1 MKKAIS
7 FLLALVMA
15 LSLLPA
21 AVWAEGEEDYAPFA
35 ELTSD
40 EAKKFAEDYV
50 FWGIYNSDEGAFYG
64 IGIVGADA
72 DDSGT
77 FTSARAKAA
86 FGRAKASYTALP
98 NEAKAE
104 LDAVTIKAGMM
115 NNATQYTFK
124 EVMEIYQGWYDK
136 TTEPYDPFTGLT
148 DGATLQF
155 IDEYVAYSCIKN
167 TAGEPVEYWIDL
179 FNVWDE
185 NGDLSVT
192 ELKKALDAYNG
203 LSTEAKAALDKVRV
217 KDTWRDPDTFTFG
230 EFMQRKQEDYDNAV
244 NPYEPFK
251 NLTNNDAKLFVNT
264 YLGWERWTNDIG
276 ETEYAVYIRDV
287 QVDDGIIVSKDGVE
301 KVKKLLAD
309 YSGLNDAAKNE
320 LNAVVLYQD
329 REKRNVTFLDW
340 MGDCNAVYTN
350 TVNPYEPFKDLKD
363 ADAIRFVE
371 NYIDYGRW
379 NDNYWAQ
386 LKDVRMEDGELRGDI
401 DTLANAVNAYE
412 ALSAAAK
419 AELNSVTLRDND
431 EETTVGQIMAF
442 WSGVYM
448 QYTSTGATV
457 SSVSELKNGD
467 AKAFMDRYMRY
478 ASPVNESNMSVLGV
492 EYNDFGNP
500 VDDNARALMM
510 AAYNAYCALPLSA
523 RMELETL
530 IVRDGSDYCAF
541 SERMSRWQND
551 AQQSPTGSSTELNEA
566 AQTFLTSNGIT
577 YDAENKTI
585 SIKDV
590 EFTEDGQYLT
600 PTSVE
605 AAEKVVSAWYALNEE
620 AEKKQDWTAISAL
633 NDLELYWDDMPV
645 RFWGLMDYL
654 NRRQEETRYSPDYE
668 DYVFTSQED
677 GGKPRFTLMEEGNG
691 GGNFSIEFP
700 GLTEGVDYTY
710 EVKNGRLTVTVKPG
724 VREHWL
730 AAAKQTEKTLSG
742 NVYFYLKF
750 YAPTGAVKVTSDTG
764 NGTKGFWA
772 KYFAGN
778 ERDEFTAAGAL
789 HNGENYTGNAR
800 AMAAVNRDGDVL
812 TITSS
817 AYESEHTAM
826 TWFDAGNN
834 VLGRYFLSI
843 RVKFEEQFSYEFN
856 DPAPEAVAANHISTT
871 IDSDNKWKVE
881 KSAGLLTIR
890 PASAE
895 NTLKEL
901 LVDSEVVTTV
911 TLTPP
916 KDGYAIDWN
925 KSEVVDGRKDN
936 DAVNGDSFKVYAF
949 NRNRTVSNYTI
960 VWTKAGAPD
969 ITEELTV
976 KVTEAKS
983 FMADLGSDGVGS
995 NPATTDEVG
1004 TPPNSMHVAY
1014 DAGIGYFYTTYT
1026 GGTLPSV
1033 EDLQKGVTFQ
1043 APAGAKH
1050 FRFIDFA
1057 GNEDYT
1063 YLDKDRADECKN
1075 SLQNSTIF
1083 DVNRSWDKFH
1093 LTMPYVQTNSVQVG
1107 DVTVYFASTQLNRAR
1122 IVEWLNEDK
1131 ETIGYTYVYG
1141 KNGSFVQTVTTP
1153 AVAKVT
1159 EEITDVTIEGDKD
1172 LSLTCNRYPQ
1182 EGNEKTVYMR
1192 LTVNDES
1199 KLAES
1204 NVIYVPYSYFEGLN
1218 WEIAKTLVGKPTI
1231 RHYVNGDQAEPE
1243 VLEGEYTKYGIR
1255 FTTGSFSPFTV
1266 TWKENGSSG
1275 NRYYYTG
1282 SGSSDSTITSG
1293 ADQTKQAGDIVK
1305 VTVKSSAKVQTV
1317 YVDGVA
1323 LSAGDYIISG
1333 GTVKLQGTYT
1343 VKLAQGSHT
1352 LRIAYSDGSAVST
1365 TFTLKGTTAPKTG
1378 DAGIAVYAVMALGG
1392 CTGAAA
1398 LAFRRKRGD

>member
-35 ELTSD
+35 KLTSD
-40 EAKKFAEDYV
+40 EAIKFVEDYV

-77 FTSARAKAA
+77 FTSARAKKA
-86 FGRAKASYTALP
+86 FGRANTSYDALP
-98 NEAKAE
+98 DAAKAE
-104 LDAVTIKAGMM
+104 LDAVIIKAGMV

-124 EVMEIYQGWYDK
+124 DVMEIYQGWYHN
-136 TTEPYDPFTGLT
+136 TTDPYDPFAGLT

-167 TAGEPVEYWIDL
+167 TAGEPEEYWIDL
-179 FNVWDE
+179 FNVRDE

-203 LSTEAKAALDKVRV
+203 LSTEAKAALDRV
-217 KDTWRDPDTFTFG
+217 QVEDTLCDPDTFTFG
-230 EFMQRKQEDYDNAV
+230 EFMQWKQGDYDNAV

-251 NLTNNDAKLFVNT
+251 
-264 YLGWERWTNDIG
+264 
-276 ETEYAVYIRDV
+276 
-287 QVDDGIIVSKDGVE
+287 
-301 KVKKLLAD
+301 
-309 YSGLNDAAKNE
+309 
-320 LNAVVLYQD
+320 
-329 REKRNVTFLDW
+329 
-340 MGDCNAVYTN
+340 
-350 TVNPYEPFKDLKD
+350 DLKD
-363 ADAIRFVE
+363 VDAIQFVE
-371 NYIDYGRW
+371 GYIDYGRW

-457 SSVSELKNGD
+457 SSVSELKNED

-566 AQTFLTSNGIT
+566 AQTFLTRNGIT

-585 SIKDV
+585 SIKGV

-620 AEKKQDWTAISAL
+620 AEQRQDWTAISAL

-654 NRRQEETRYSPDYE
+654 NWRKEETKYSPDYE
-668 DYVFTSQED
+668 DYVFTSQKD

-710 EVKNGRLTVTVKPG
+710 EVKDGRLTVTVKPG

-730 AAAKQTEKTLSG
+730 AAAKQTEKALSG

-764 NGTKGFWA
+764 NGTEGFWA
-772 KYFAGN
+772 KYFAGG
-778 ERDEFTAAGAL
+778 ETEEFNAAGEL
-789 HNGENYTGNAR
+789 QNNEKYTGNAR

-826 TWFDAGNN
+826 TWFDAGDK

-856 DPAPEAVAANHISTT
+856 DPAPEAVAASHISTT
-871 IDSDNKWKVE
+871 IDSNNKWKVE
-881 KSAGLLTIR
+881 KVDGLLTIR

-895 NTLKEL
+895 NTLKKL
-901 LVDSEVVTTV
+901 LGDREVVTTV

-916 KDGYAIDWN
+916 KDGYAIDWD
-925 KSEVVDGRKDN
+925 KSVVVDGRKDN
-936 DAVNGDSFKVYAF
+936 GAVNGDSFKVYAF
-949 NRNRTVSNYTI
+949 NRNRTVSYYTI
-960 VWTKAGAPD
+960 VWTKTGAPD

-983 FMADLGSDGVGS
+983 FMADLGSDGVES
-995 NPATTDEVG
+995 KPATMDEVG

-1014 DAGIGYFYTTYT
+1014 DADIGYFYTAYK
-1026 GGTLPSV
+1026 GNTLPSV

-1043 APAGAKH
+1043 APANAKH

-1063 YLDKDRADECKN
+1063 YLDKDKADECKN
-1075 SLQNSTIF
+1075 SLKNSTIF
-1083 DVNRSWDKFH
+1083 NVDRSWDRFH

-1122 IVEWLNEDK
+1122 IVEWLNENK

-1153 AVAKVT
+1153 AVDKVT
-1159 EEITDVTIEGDKD
+1159 EAVENVTIEGDKD

-1199 KLAES
+1199 KLVES

-1243 VLEGEYTKYGIR
+1243 VLEGEYTEYGIR
-1255 FTTGSFSPFTV
+1255 FTTGRFSPFTV
-1266 TWKENGSSG
+1266 TWKENGSAPDVPTGVAGVAPDTASGAGKITGVDTSMEYSIDGGVTWTRCTGTEITGLQPGTVCLIRVAASG
-1275 NRYYYTG
+1275 NIPASGTTQVTIPGYKAPTRYYYN
-1282 SGSSDSTITSG
+1282 SGT
-1293 ADQTKQAGDIVK
+1293 AAGEK
-1305 VTVKSSAKVQTV
+1305 VDAAS
-1317 YVDGVA
+1317 
-1323 LSAGDYIISG
+1323 
-1333 GTVKLQGTYT
+1333 
-1343 VKLAQGSHT
+1343 
-1352 LRIAYSDGSAVST
+1352 
-1365 TFTLKGTTAPKTG
+1365 TG

-1398 LAFRRKRGD
+1398 LAFRRKRED

>member
-7 FLLALVMA
+7 FLLVLVMA

-21 AVWAEGEEDYAPFA
+21 AVWAEGKEDYTDYKPFEVPENEEIKKFVTDYIFWENFFDDEDNA
-35 ELTSD
+35 WYCFIGIKEADVNDESD
-40 EAKKFAEDYV
+40 RFVNDAAVQAYLAAKTAYEKLEAK
-50 FWGIYNSDEGAFYG
+50 DEL
-64 IGIVGADA
+64 
-72 DDSGT
+72 
-77 FTSARAKAA
+77 ARAKIKVGPIAQ
-86 FGRAKASYTALP
+86 P
-98 NEAKAE
+98 NE
-104 LDAVTIKAGMM
+104 
-115 NNATQYTFK
+115 
-124 EVMEIYQGWYDK
+124 
-136 TTEPYDPFTGLT
+136 
-148 DGATLQF
+148 
-155 IDEYVAYSCIKN
+155 
-167 TAGEPVEYWIDL
+167 
-179 FNVWDE
+179 
-185 NGDLSVT
+185 
-192 ELKKALDAYNG
+192 
-203 LSTEAKAALDKVRV
+203 
-217 KDTWRDPDTFTFG
+217 FTFA
-230 EFMQRKQEDYDNAV
+230 EWMEAYAEVYENTT

-287 QVDDGIIVSKDGVE
+287 QVDDGIIVSEDGVE

-363 ADAIRFVE
+363 ADAIQFAE

-379 NDNYWAQ
+379 NDNYWVQ
-386 LKDVRMEDGELRGDI
+386 LKDVWMEDGELRGEI

-412 ALSAAAK
+412 VLSAAAK
-419 AELNSVTLRDND
+419 AELNSVTLRGN
-431 EETTVGQIMAF
+431 EGETTVGQIMAY

-457 SSVSELKNGD
+457 SSVSELKNKD

-551 AQQSPTGSSTELNEA
+551 AQRSPTGSSTELNEA
-566 AQTFLTSNGIT
+566 AQTFLTNNGIM

-585 SIKDV
+585 SIKNV

-620 AEKKQDWTAISAL
+620 AEQNHDWTAISAL

-654 NRRQEETRYSPDYE
+654 NWRKEETRYSPDYE
-668 DYVFTSQED
+668 DYVFTSQKD
-677 GGKPRFTLMEEGNG
+677 DGKPRFTLMEEGNG

-700 GLTEGVDYTY
+700 GLEKDVDYTY
-710 EVKNGRLTVTVKPG
+710 EVKDGRLTVTVKPG

-730 AAAKQTEKTLSG
+730 AAAKQTKKTLSG

-764 NGTKGFWA
+764 NSTEGFWT
-772 KYFAGN
+772 KYFVGH
-778 ERDEFTAAGAL
+778 EDDELAAAGAL

-817 AYESEHTAM
+817 AYESERTVM
-826 TWFDAGNN
+826 TWFDANGA

-856 DPAPEAVAANHISTT
+856 DPAPEAVAKDRISTT
-871 IDSDNKWKVE
+871 VDSNTTNWKVE

-890 PASAE
+890 PASADK
-895 NTLKEL
+895 TLKEL
-901 LVDSEVVTTV
+901 LGNNEVVTTV

-925 KSEVVDGRKDN
+925 KSEVVGGRKDN
-936 DAVNGDSFKVYAF
+936 DAVKGNTFVVCAF
-949 NRNRTVSNYTI
+949 NQNRTVSYYTI

-995 NPATTDEVG
+995 KPATTDEVG
-1004 TPPNSMHVAY
+1004 TPPNSMQVAY
-1014 DAGIGYFYTTYT
+1014 DADIGYFYTTYT

-1033 EDLQKGVTFQ
+1033 EDLQKGVTFR
-1043 APAGAKH
+1043 APTDAKY

-1063 YLDKDRADECKN
+1063 YLDASRADECKR

-1083 DVNRSWDKFH
+1083 NVDRSWDQFH

-1122 IVEWLNEDK
+1122 IVEWLDENK
-1131 ETIGYTYVYG
+1131 GTIGYTYVYG

-1275 NRYYYTG
+1275 NRYYYTS

-1305 VTVKSSAKVQTV
+1305 VTVKSGAKVQTV

-1352 LRIAYSDGSAVST
+1352 LRIVYSDGSAVST

-1398 LAFRRKRGD
+1398 LAFRRKRED

>member
-1 MKKAIS
+1 MKKAMS

-35 ELTSD
+35 KLTSD
-40 EAKKFAEDYV
+40 EAIKFVEDYV
-50 FWGIYNSDEGAFYG
+50 VWGIYNSDEGAFYG
-64 IGIVGADA
+64 IDIVGADV

-136 TTEPYDPFTGLT
+136 TTEPYDPFVGLT
-148 DGATLQF
+148 DEATLQF
-155 IDEYVAYSCIKN
+155 IDEYVAYSCTKDEGGN
-167 TAGEPVEYWIDL
+167 PVEYWVDL

-203 LSTEAKAALDKVRV
+203 LSTEAKAALDKVQV
-217 KDTWRDPDTFTFG
+217 KDTWCDPDTFSFG
-230 EFMQRKQEDYDNAV
+230 EFMQRKQEDYDNA
-244 NPYEPFK
+244 
-251 NLTNNDAKLFVNT
+251 
-264 YLGWERWTNDIG
+264 
-276 ETEYAVYIRDV
+276 
-287 QVDDGIIVSKDGVE
+287 
-301 KVKKLLAD
+301 
-309 YSGLNDAAKNE
+309 
-320 LNAVVLYQD
+320 
-329 REKRNVTFLDW
+329 
-340 MGDCNAVYTN
+340 
-350 TVNPYEPFKDLKD
+350 VNPYEPFKDLKD

-457 SSVSELKNGD
+457 SSVSELKNEA

-510 AAYNAYCALPLSA
+510 AAYNAYCALPLST

-551 AQQSPTGSSTELNEA
+551 AQRSPTGSSTELNEA
-566 AQTFLTSNGIT
+566 AQTFLTNNGIT

-654 NRRQEETRYSPDYE
+654 NRRKEETRYSPDYE

-677 GGKPRFTLMEEGNG
+677 GGKPRFTLMKEGNE

-730 AAAKQTEKTLSG
+730 AAAKQTKKTLSG

-856 DPAPEAVAANHISTT
+856 DPAPEAVAASHISTT

-1004 TPPNSMHVAY
+1004 TPPNSMQVAY

-1122 IVEWLNEDK
+1122 IVEWLDK
-1131 ETIGYTYVYG
+1131 DEHTIGYTYVYG

-1305 VTVKSSAKVQTV
+1305 VTVKSGAKVQTV

-1398 LAFRRKRGD
+1398 LAFRRKRED

>member
-35 ELTSD
+35 KLTSD
-40 EAKKFAEDYV
+40 EAIKFVEDYV

-77 FTSARAKAA
+77 FTSARAKKA
-86 FGRAKASYTALP
+86 FGRANTSYAELP
-98 NEAKAE
+98 DAAKAE
-104 LDAVTIKAGMM
+104 LDAVTIKAGMV
-115 NNATQYTFK
+115 NNATQYTF
-124 EVMEIYQGWYDK
+124 ENVMKIYQGWYHN
-136 TTEPYDPFTGLT
+136 TTDPYDPFAGLT

-155 IDEYVAYSCIKN
+155 IDEYVAYSCTKDE
-167 TAGEPVEYWIDL
+167 GGKPVEYWVDL
-179 FNVWDE
+179 VNVWDE

-203 LSTEAKAALDKVRV
+203 LSTEAKAALDRVQV
-217 KDTWRDPDTFTFG
+217 KDTWYDPDTFTFG
-230 EFMQRKQEDYDNAV
+230 EFMQRKQGDYDNAV
-244 NPYEPFK
+244 NP
-251 NLTNNDAKLFVNT
+251 
-264 YLGWERWTNDIG
+264 
-276 ETEYAVYIRDV
+276 
-287 QVDDGIIVSKDGVE
+287 
-301 KVKKLLAD
+301 
-309 YSGLNDAAKNE
+309 
-320 LNAVVLYQD
+320 
-329 REKRNVTFLDW
+329 
-340 MGDCNAVYTN
+340 C
-350 TVNPYEPFKDLKD
+350 EPFKDLKD

-371 NYIDYGRW
+371 GYIDYGRW

-457 SSVSELKNGD
+457 SSVSELKNED

-566 AQTFLTSNGIT
+566 AQTFLTRNGIT

-585 SIKDV
+585 SIKGV

-620 AEKKQDWTAISAL
+620 AEQKQDWTAISAL

-654 NRRQEETRYSPDYE
+654 NRWQEETRYSPDYE

-710 EVKNGRLTVTVKPG
+710 EVKDGRLTVSVKPG

-764 NGTKGFWA
+764 NGTEGFWA
-772 KYFAGN
+772 KYFAGGEEELN
-778 ERDEFTAAGAL
+778 AAGKL
-789 HNGENYTGNAR
+789 QNNEKYTGNAR

-826 TWFDAGNN
+826 TWFDAGDK

-856 DPAPEAVAANHISTT
+856 DPAPEAVAASHISTT
-871 IDSDNKWKVE
+871 IDSNNKWKVE
-881 KSAGLLTIR
+881 KVDGLLTIR

-895 NTLKEL
+895 NTLKKL
-901 LVDSEVVTTV
+901 LGDSEVVTTV

-916 KDGYAIDWN
+916 KDGYAIDWD
-925 KSEVVDGRKDN
+925 KSVVVDGRKDN

-949 NRNRTVSNYTI
+949 NRNRTVSYYTI
-960 VWTKAGAPD
+960 VWTKAGTPD

-995 NPATTDEVG
+995 KPATTDEVG

-1014 DAGIGYFYTTYT
+1014 DADIGYFYTAYK
-1026 GGTLPSV
+1026 GNTLPSV

-1043 APAGAKH
+1043 APANAKH

-1063 YLDKDRADECKN
+1063 YLDEDRADECKN

-1083 DVNRSWDKFH
+1083 NVDRSWDRFH

-1122 IVEWLNEDK
+1122 IVEWLNENK

-1153 AVAKVT
+1153 AVDKVT
-1159 EEITDVTIEGDKD
+1159 EAVENVTIEGDKD

-1199 KLAES
+1199 KLVES

-1243 VLEGEYTKYGIR
+1243 VLEGEYTEYGIR
-1255 FTTGSFSPFTV
+1255 FTTGRFSPFTV
-1266 TWKENGSSG
+1266 TWKENGSAPDVPTGVAGVAPDTASGAGKITGVDTSMEYSIDGGVTWTRCTGTEITGLQPGTVCLIRVAASG
-1275 NRYYYTG
+1275 NIPASGTTQVTIPGYKAPTRYYYN
-1282 SGSSDSTITSG
+1282 SGT
-1293 ADQTKQAGDIVK
+1293 AAGEK
-1305 VTVKSSAKVQTV
+1305 VDAAS
-1317 YVDGVA
+1317 
-1323 LSAGDYIISG
+1323 
-1333 GTVKLQGTYT
+1333 
-1343 VKLAQGSHT
+1343 
-1352 LRIAYSDGSAVST
+1352 
-1365 TFTLKGTTAPKTG
+1365 TG

-1398 LAFRRKRGD
+1398 LAFRRKRED

>member
-21 AVWAEGEEDYAPFA
+21 AVWAEGEGEDYAPFA
-35 ELTSD
+35 GLNSA
-40 EAKKFAEDYV
+40 EAKKFVDDYV
-50 FWGIYNSDEGAFYG
+50 FWGIYNSDEGEFYG
-64 IGIVGADA
+64 IGIYGADA
-72 DDSGT
+72 DDSDT

-86 FGRAKASYTALP
+86 FGSANASYAALP
-98 NEAKAE
+98 SGAKAE
-104 LDAVTIKAGMM
+104 LDAVTIKAGMV

-136 TTEPYDPFTGLT
+136 TTEPYDPFAGLT
-148 DGATLQF
+148 DEATLQF
-155 IDEYVAYSCIKN
+155 IDEYVAYSCTKDK
-167 TAGEPVEYWIDL
+167 GGKPVEYWVDL

-185 NGDLSVT
+185 NDDLIVT

-203 LSTEAKAALDKVRV
+203 LSTEAKAALDTVQV
-217 KDTWRDPDTFTFG
+217 KDTWSNPDTFTFG
-230 EFMQRKQEDYDNAV
+230 EFMQRKQDDYDNA
-244 NPYEPFK
+244 
-251 NLTNNDAKLFVNT
+251 
-264 YLGWERWTNDIG
+264 
-276 ETEYAVYIRDV
+276 
-287 QVDDGIIVSKDGVE
+287 
-301 KVKKLLAD
+301 
-309 YSGLNDAAKNE
+309 
-320 LNAVVLYQD
+320 
-329 REKRNVTFLDW
+329 
-340 MGDCNAVYTN
+340 
-350 TVNPYEPFKDLKD
+350 VNPYEPFKDLKD
-363 ADAIRFVE
+363 ADAIQFVE
-371 NYIDYGRW
+371 DYIDYGRW

-386 LKDVRMEDGELRGDI
+386 LKDVRMEDGKLEGLEQ
-401 DTLANAVNAYE
+401 LKKAVNAYE

-457 SSVSELKNGD
+457 SSVSELKNED

-500 VDDNARALMM
+500 VDDNARALMI

-551 AQQSPTGSSTELNEA
+551 AQRSPTGSSTELNEA
-566 AQTFLTSNGIT
+566 AQTFLTNNGIM

-654 NRRQEETRYSPDYE
+654 NWRKEETKYSPDYE

-677 GGKPRFTLMEEGNG
+677 GGKPRFTLMKEGNE

-700 GLTEGVDYTY
+700 GLEKDVDYTY
-710 EVKNGRLTVTVKPG
+710 EVKDGRLTVTVKPG

-730 AAAKQTEKTLSG
+730 AAAKQTKKTLSG

-764 NGTKGFWA
+764 NSTEGFWT
-772 KYFAGN
+772 KYFVGH
-778 ERDEFTAAGAL
+778 EDDELAAAGAL

-812 TITSS
+812 TITTS
-817 AYESEHTAM
+817 AYESERTVM
-826 TWFDAGNN
+826 TWFDANGA

-843 RVKFEEQFSYEFN
+843 RVKFEKQFSYEFN
-856 DPAPEAVAANHISTT
+856 DPAPEAVAASHISTT

-890 PASAE
+890 PASADK
-895 NTLKEL
+895 TLKEL
-901 LVDSEVVTTV
+901 LGNNEVVTTV

-925 KSEVVDGRKDN
+925 KSEVVDGRQDN
-936 DAVNGDSFKVYAF
+936 DAVKGNTFVVCAF
-949 NRNRTVSNYTI
+949 NQNRTVSYYTI

-1043 APAGAKH
+1043 APADAKH

-1063 YLDKDRADECKN
+1063 YLDASRADECKR

-1083 DVNRSWDKFH
+1083 DVNRSWDQFH

-1305 VTVKSSAKVQTV
+1305 VTVKSGAKVQTV

-1398 LAFRRKRGD
+1398 LAFRRKRED

>member
-35 ELTSD
+35 KLTSD
-40 EAKKFAEDYV
+40 EAIKFVEDYV

-77 FTSARAKAA
+77 FTSARAKKA
-86 FGRAKASYTALP
+86 FGRANTSYAELP
-98 NEAKAE
+98 DAAKAE
-104 LDAVTIKAGMM
+104 LDAVTIKAGMV
-115 NNATQYTFK
+115 NNATQYTF
-124 EVMEIYQGWYDK
+124 ENVMKIYQGWYHN
-136 TTEPYDPFTGLT
+136 TTDPYDPFAGLT

-155 IDEYVAYSCIKN
+155 IDEYVAYSCTKDE
-167 TAGEPVEYWIDL
+167 GGKPVEYWVDL
-179 FNVWDE
+179 VNVWDE

-203 LSTEAKAALDKVRV
+203 LSTEAKAALDRVQV
-217 KDTWRDPDTFTFG
+217 KDTWYDPDTFTFG
-230 EFMQRKQEDYDNAV
+230 EFMQRKQGDYDNA
-244 NPYEPFK
+244 
-251 NLTNNDAKLFVNT
+251 
-264 YLGWERWTNDIG
+264 
-276 ETEYAVYIRDV
+276 
-287 QVDDGIIVSKDGVE
+287 
-301 KVKKLLAD
+301 
-309 YSGLNDAAKNE
+309 
-320 LNAVVLYQD
+320 
-329 REKRNVTFLDW
+329 
-340 MGDCNAVYTN
+340 
-350 TVNPYEPFKDLKD
+350 VNPYEPFKDLKD

-371 NYIDYGRW
+371 GYIDYGRW

-457 SSVSELKNGD
+457 SSVSELKNED

-585 SIKDV
+585 SIKGV
-590 EFTEDGQYLT
+590 GFTEDGQYLT

-605 AAEKVVSAWYALNEE
+605 AAEKVVGAWYALNEE
-620 AEKKQDWTAISAL
+620 AEQKQDWTAISAL

-654 NRRQEETRYSPDYE
+654 NWRKEETKYSPDYE
-668 DYVFTSQED
+668 DYVFTSQKD

-691 GGNFSIEFP
+691 DGNFSIEFP

-710 EVKNGRLTVTVKPG
+710 EVKDGRLTVTVKPG

-764 NGTKGFWA
+764 NGTEGFWA
-772 KYFAGN
+772 KYFAGG
-778 ERDEFTAAGAL
+778 ETEEFKAAGEL
-789 HNGENYTGNAR
+789 QNNEKYTGNAR

-826 TWFDAGNN
+826 TWFDAGDK

-856 DPAPEAVAANHISTT
+856 DPAPEAVAASHISTT
-871 IDSDNKWKVE
+871 IDSNNKWKVE
-881 KSAGLLTIR
+881 KVDGLLTIR

-895 NTLKEL
+895 NTLKKL
-901 LVDSEVVTTV
+901 LGDSEVVTTV

-916 KDGYAIDWN
+916 KDGYAIDWD
-925 KSEVVDGRKDN
+925 KSVVVDGRKDN

-949 NRNRTVSNYTI
+949 NRNRTS
-960 VWTKAGAPD
+960 
-969 ITEELTV
+969 
-976 KVTEAKS
+976 
-983 FMADLGSDGVGS
+983 
-995 NPATTDEVG
+995 ATT
-1004 TPPNSMHVAY
+1004 
-1014 DAGIGYFYTTYT
+1014 
-1026 GGTLPSV
+1026 PSCGQRPV
-1033 EDLQKGVTFQ
+1033 
-1043 APAGAKH
+1043 
-1050 FRFIDFA
+1050 
-1057 GNEDYT
+1057 
-1063 YLDKDRADECKN
+1063 
-1075 SLQNSTIF
+1075 
-1083 DVNRSWDKFH
+1083 H
-1093 LTMPYVQTNSVQVG
+1093 LT
-1107 DVTVYFASTQLNRAR
+1107 
-1122 IVEWLNEDK
+1122 
-1131 ETIGYTYVYG
+1131 
-1141 KNGSFVQTVTTP
+1141 
-1153 AVAKVT
+1153 
-1159 EEITDVTIEGDKD
+1159 
-1172 LSLTCNRYPQ
+1172 
-1182 EGNEKTVYMR
+1182 
-1192 LTVNDES
+1192 
-1199 KLAES
+1199 
-1204 NVIYVPYSYFEGLN
+1204 
-1218 WEIAKTLVGKPTI
+1218 
-1231 RHYVNGDQAEPE
+1231 
-1243 VLEGEYTKYGIR
+1243 
-1255 FTTGSFSPFTV
+1255 SPR
-1266 TWKENGSSG
+1266 S
-1275 NRYYYTG
+1275 
-1282 SGSSDSTITSG
+1282 
-1293 ADQTKQAGDIVK
+1293 
-1305 VTVKSSAKVQTV
+1305 
-1317 YVDGVA
+1317 
-1323 LSAGDYIISG
+1323 
-1333 GTVKLQGTYT
+1333 
-1343 VKLAQGSHT
+1343 
-1352 LRIAYSDGSAVST
+1352 
-1365 TFTLKGTTAPKTG
+1365 
-1378 DAGIAVYAVMALGG
+1378 
-1392 CTGAAA
+1392 
-1398 LAFRRKRGD
+1398 

>member
-35 ELTSD
+35 KLTSD
-40 EAKKFAEDYV
+40 EAIKFVEDYV
-50 FWGIYNSDEGAFYG
+50 VWGIYNSDEGAFYG
-64 IGIVGADA
+64 IDIVGADV

-136 TTEPYDPFTGLT
+136 TTEPYDPFVGLT
-148 DGATLQF
+148 DEATLQF
-155 IDEYVAYSCIKN
+155 IDEYVAYSCTKDEGGN
-167 TAGEPVEYWIDL
+167 PVEYWVDL

-203 LSTEAKAALDKVRV
+203 LSTEAKAALDKVQV
-217 KDTWRDPDTFTFG
+217 KDTWCDPDTFSFG

-251 NLTNNDAKLFVNT
+251 
-264 YLGWERWTNDIG
+264 
-276 ETEYAVYIRDV
+276 
-287 QVDDGIIVSKDGVE
+287 
-301 KVKKLLAD
+301 
-309 YSGLNDAAKNE
+309 
-320 LNAVVLYQD
+320 
-329 REKRNVTFLDW
+329 
-340 MGDCNAVYTN
+340 
-350 TVNPYEPFKDLKD
+350 DLKD
-363 ADAIRFVE
+363 ADAIRFAE

-457 SSVSELKNGD
+457 SSVSELKNEA

-510 AAYNAYCALPLSA
+510 AAYNAYCALPLST

-551 AQQSPTGSSTELNEA
+551 AQRSPTGSSTELNEA
-566 AQTFLTSNGIT
+566 AQTFLTNNGIT

-654 NRRQEETRYSPDYE
+654 NRRKEETRYSPDYE

-677 GGKPRFTLMEEGNG
+677 GGKPRFTLMKEGNE

-730 AAAKQTEKTLSG
+730 AAAKQTKKTLSG

-764 NGTKGFWA
+764 NSTEGFWT
-772 KYFAGN
+772 KYFVGH
-778 ERDEFTAAGAL
+778 EDDELAAAGAL
-789 HNGENYTGNAR
+789 HSGENYTGNAR

-817 AYESEHTAM
+817 AYESERTVM

-856 DPAPEAVAANHISTT
+856 DPAPEAVAASHISTT

-890 PASAE
+890 PASADK
-895 NTLKEL
+895 TLASLLGNNNDGHPKE
-901 LVDSEVVTTV
+901 DVTTV

-916 KDGYAIDWN
+916 AVGYTIDWD
-925 KSEVVDGRKDN
+925 KSVVVDGWKDN
-936 DAVNGDSFKVYAF
+936 DAVNGNTFIVCAF
-949 NRNRTVSNYTI
+949 NQNRTVSYYTI
-960 VWTKAGAPD
+960 VWTKTGAPD

-995 NPATTDEVG
+995 KPATTDEVG

-1014 DAGIGYFYTTYT
+1014 DADIGYFYTTYT

-1033 EDLQKGVTFQ
+1033 EDLQKGVTFK
-1043 APAGAKH
+1043 APTDAKYFH
-1050 FRFIDFA
+1050 FIDFA

-1063 YLDKDRADECKN
+1063 YLDASRADECKR

-1083 DVNRSWDKFH
+1083 DVDRSWDKFH

-1122 IVEWLNEDK
+1122 IVEWLDK
-1131 ETIGYTYVYG
+1131 DEQTIGYTYVYG

-1159 EEITDVTIEGDKD
+1159 EEITDVTIEGADE
-1172 LSLTCNRYPQ
+1172 LRLTCNRYPQ

-1266 TWKENGSSG
+1266 TWKENGSAPDVPTGVAGVAPDTASGAGKITGVDTSMEYSIDGGVTWTRCTGTEITGLQPGTVCLIRVAASG
-1275 NRYYYTG
+1275 NIPASGTTQVTIPGYKAPTRYYYN
-1282 SGSSDSTITSG
+1282 SGT
-1293 ADQTKQAGDIVK
+1293 AAGKK
-1305 VTVKSSAKVQTV
+1305 VDAAS
-1317 YVDGVA
+1317 
-1323 LSAGDYIISG
+1323 
-1333 GTVKLQGTYT
+1333 
-1343 VKLAQGSHT
+1343 
-1352 LRIAYSDGSAVST
+1352 
-1365 TFTLKGTTAPKTG
+1365 TG

-1398 LAFRRKRGD
+1398 LAFRRKRED

>member
-21 AVWAEGEEDYAPFA
+21 AVWAEGEGEDYAPFA
-35 ELTSD
+35 GLNSA
-40 EAKKFAEDYV
+40 EAKKFVDDYV
-50 FWGIYNSDEGAFYG
+50 FWGIYNSDEGEFYG
-64 IGIVGADA
+64 IGIYGADA
-72 DDSGT
+72 DDSDT

-86 FGRAKASYTALP
+86 FGSANASYAALP
-98 NEAKAE
+98 SGAKAE
-104 LDAVTIKAGMM
+104 LDAVTIKAGMV
-115 NNATQYTFK
+115 NNASQYTFK

-136 TTEPYDPFTGLT
+136 TTEPYDPFAGLT
-148 DGATLQF
+148 DEATLQF
-155 IDEYVAYSCIKN
+155 IDEYVAYSCTKDK
-167 TAGEPVEYWIDL
+167 GGKPVEYWVDL

-185 NGDLSVT
+185 NDDLIVT

-203 LSTEAKAALDKVRV
+203 LSTEAKAALDTVQV
-217 KDTWRDPDTFTFG
+217 KDTWSNPDTFTFG
-230 EFMQRKQEDYDNAV
+230 EFMQRKQDDYDNA
-244 NPYEPFK
+244 
-251 NLTNNDAKLFVNT
+251 
-264 YLGWERWTNDIG
+264 
-276 ETEYAVYIRDV
+276 
-287 QVDDGIIVSKDGVE
+287 
-301 KVKKLLAD
+301 
-309 YSGLNDAAKNE
+309 
-320 LNAVVLYQD
+320 
-329 REKRNVTFLDW
+329 
-340 MGDCNAVYTN
+340 
-350 TVNPYEPFKDLKD
+350 VNPYEPFKDLKD
-363 ADAIRFVE
+363 ADAIQFVE
-371 NYIDYGRW
+371 DYIDYGRW

-386 LKDVRMEDGELRGDI
+386 LKDVRMEDGKLEGLEQ
-401 DTLANAVNAYE
+401 LKKAVNAYE

-457 SSVSELKNGD
+457 SSVSELKNED

-500 VDDNARALMM
+500 VDDNARALMI

-551 AQQSPTGSSTELNEA
+551 AQRSPTGSSTELNEA
-566 AQTFLTSNGIT
+566 AQTFLTNNGIM

-654 NRRQEETRYSPDYE
+654 NWRKEETKYSPDYE

-677 GGKPRFTLMEEGNG
+677 GGKPRFTLMKEGNE

-700 GLTEGVDYTY
+700 GLEKDVDYTY
-710 EVKNGRLTVTVKPG
+710 EVKDGRLTVTVKPG

-730 AAAKQTEKTLSG
+730 AAAKQTKKTLSG

-764 NGTKGFWA
+764 NSTEGFWT
-772 KYFAGN
+772 KYFVGH
-778 ERDEFTAAGAL
+778 EDDELAAAGAL

-812 TITSS
+812 TITTS
-817 AYESEHTAM
+817 AYESERTVM
-826 TWFDAGNN
+826 TWFDANGA

-843 RVKFEEQFSYEFN
+843 RVKFEKQFSYEFN
-856 DPAPEAVAANHISTT
+856 DPAPEAVAASHISTT

-890 PASAE
+890 PASADK
-895 NTLKEL
+895 TLKEL
-901 LVDSEVVTTV
+901 LGNNEVVTTV

-925 KSEVVDGRKDN
+925 KSEVVDGRQDN
-936 DAVNGDSFKVYAF
+936 DAVKGNTFVVCAF
-949 NRNRTVSNYTI
+949 NQNRTVSYYTI

-1043 APAGAKH
+1043 APADAKH

-1063 YLDKDRADECKN
+1063 YLDASRADECKR

-1083 DVNRSWDKFH
+1083 DVNRSWDQFH

-1305 VTVKSSAKVQTV
+1305 VTVKSGAKVQTV

-1398 LAFRRKRGD
+1398 LAFRRKRED